1 VIAMTDQETANRPV
15 EVWAGVECTVNRV
28 GEKFF
33 DQLERG
39 CHALR
44 LKDIDRLA
52 DLRVSAVRYPVLWE
66 RTAPDGLERIDWT
79 WSDERLERLRTLNV
93 KPIVG
98 LLHHGSGPRYTSLVD
113 PDFPE
118 NIAAFAG
125 AVAKRYP
132 WVSTYTPINE
142 PLTTA
147 RFSGLY
153 GHWYPHARDARVF
166 ARALLLEC
174 KGIVLAMRA
183 IRQINAEAKLLQ
195 TEDLGKT
202 FSTPALAYQAEF
214 ENERRWLTYDL
225 LAGRVV
231 AGHPM
236 WDYLCW
242 VGIAEAELQWFA
254 DNPCPPDVIGI
265 NHYVTSER
273 FLDERRW
280 RYPKS
285 LHGGNGR
292 HEYADVE
299 AVRVCAAGGAGP
311 RALIE
316 ETWQRYGLPIAI
328 TEAHLGCTREE
339 QLRWLKTIWEA
350 AQDARRDRI
359 DVRAVTAWAAFG
371 AYDWNSLL
379 TVDAGHY
386 EPGLFDLRSPTPRPT
401 ALAGMVRTLAEGKEF
416 DHPTLRSPGW
426 WQRLERLFYP
436 PVHHRHPAVASDRRL
451 NMRGQ
456 SSPPLLITGATG
468 TLGRAFARICEQR
481 GLAYHLLTR
490 GEMDIADPG
499 AVASVVARFEPWAV
513 VNAAG
518 YVRVDDAE
526 NDRQRCLR
534 ENVIGPEVLANECAA
549 RDLPFVTFSSDLVF
563 NGKVRRPYFEH
574 DRPCPINV
582 YGATKAKAEQVVL
595 NVLPK
600 ALVIRTSAFFSPW
613 DEHNFAHAVIKALAR
628 GETFL
633 AANDATISPTFVPDL
648 VNAALDLL
656 IDGEC
661 GVWHLANPGALS
673 WSDFAR
679 MIAGEAGYDRE
690 RVEGR
695 PTTSFG
701 LDARR
706 PSYSALQSERGTL
719 LPPLEDA
726 VTRFVAAINE
736 SQAIEFEV
744 PHQADLATF
753 PAPDIA
759 NSARQRSRAAT
770 GSM

>member
-1 VIAMTDQETANRPV
+1 MTIQTAAIRPV
-15 EVWAGVECTVNRV
+15 ELWAGIECTVNRI
-28 GEKFF
+28 GDKYF

-44 LKDIDRLA
+44 IKDLDRLA
-52 DLRVSAVRYPVLWE
+52 ELRVRAVRYPILWE
-66 RTAPDGLERIDWT
+66 RTAPESLDKINWT
-79 WSDERLERLRTLNV
+79 WADARLKRLRELDL

-118 NIAAFAG
+118 NFSAYAG
-125 AVAKRYP
+125 AVAQRYP

-153 GHWYPHARDARVF
+153 GHWYPHAREPHVF

-174 KGIVLAMRA
+174 RAIVLAMRA
-183 IRQINAEAKLLQ
+183 IREINPTAKLLQ

-202 FSTPALAYQAEF
+202 FSTPALSYQADF

-225 LAGRVV
+225 LTGRV
-231 AGHPM
+231 APGQAM
-236 WDYLCW
+236 WEYLRW
-242 VGIAEAELQWFA
+242 LGISESELRWFE
-254 DNPCPPDVIGI
+254 DNPCPPDIIGI

-273 FLDERRW
+273 FLDERLW

-292 HEYADVE
+292 QAYADVE
-299 AVRVCAAGGAGP
+299 AVRVLAAGGAGP

-316 ETWQRYGLPIAI
+316 ETWQRYELPIAI

-339 QLRWLKTIWEA
+339 QLRWLKTVWDA
-350 AQDARRDRI
+350 AQDAHRAQI
-359 DVRAVTAWAAFG
+359 DVRAVTAWSAFG

-401 ALAGMVRTLAEGKEF
+401 ALATMVRTLAEGKQF
-416 DHPTLRSPGW
+416 DHPTLSSPGW
-426 WQRLERLFYP
+426 WQRLDRLCYA
-436 PVHHRHPAVASDRRL
+436 PVLHSRHATVANDRRL
-451 NMRGQ
+451 NVRGQ

-481 GLAYHLLTR
+481 GLAFHLLTR
-490 GEMDIADPG
+490 EEMDIADRSPVP
-499 AVASVVARFEPWAV
+499 AALERFEPWAI

-526 NDRQRCLR
+526 HDRDRCLR
-534 ENVIGPEVLANECAA
+534 ENATGPEALARSCAA
-549 RDLPFVTFSSDLVF
+549 RDIPLLTFSSDLVF
-563 NGKVRRPYFEH
+563 NGKIRRPYLER
-574 DRPCPINV
+574 DQTSPINV
-582 YGATKAKAEQVVL
+582 YGATKAKAEQLVL
-595 NVLPK
+595 SVLPK
-600 ALVIRTSAFFSPW
+600 ALVVRTSAFFGPW
-613 DEHNFAHAVIKALAR
+613 DEHNFARSVVNTLTRDEK
-628 GETFL
+628 FL
-633 AANDATISPTFVPDL
+633 AANDATVSPTYVPDL
-648 VNAALDLL
+648 VNGSLDLL
-656 IDGEC
+656 IDGES
-661 GVWHLANPGALS
+661 GIWHLANDGAVT
-673 WSDFAR
+673 WADFAR
-679 MIAGEAGYDRE
+679 LIATEAGYDAT

-701 LDARR
+701 LNARR
-706 PSYSALQSERGTL
+706 PKYSALRSERGTL
-719 LPPLEDA
+719 LPSLADA
-726 VTRFVAAINE
+726 VKRYMIALGE
-736 SQAIEFEV
+736 SEAIELEV
-744 PHQADLATF
+744 PHEADLAEF
-753 PAPDIA
+753 PAPEIT
-759 NSARQRSRAAT
+759 NARERSRVAT
-770 GSM
+770 GGM

>member
-1 VIAMTDQETANRPV
+1 MSLRTTAMRPI
-15 EVWAGVECTVNRV
+15 ELWAGVECTVNRV
-28 GEKFF
+28 GDEFF

-39 CHALR
+39 CHSVR

-52 DLRVSAVRYPVLWE
+52 ELGVSAVRYPVLWE
-66 RTAPDGLERIDWT
+66 RTAPDNLDSIDWT
-79 WSDERLERLRTLNV
+79 WPDERLERLRALGV
-93 KPIVG
+93 EPIVG

-118 NIAAFAG
+118 KLAAFAR
-125 AVAKRYP
+125 AVAERYP
-132 WVSTYTPINE
+132 WASTYTPINE

-153 GHWYPHARDARVF
+153 GHWYPHARDERIF
-166 ARALLLEC
+166 ARAVLLQC
-174 KGIVLAMRA
+174 RGIILAMRA
-183 IRQINAEAKLLQ
+183 IREVNSDARLLQ

-202 FSTPALAYQAEF
+202 FSTPTLAYQAEF

-231 AGHPM
+231 PGHAM
-236 WDYLCW
+236 WDYLRW
-242 VGIAEAELQWFA
+242 IGVDEADLQWFA
-254 DNPCPPDVIGI
+254 DNAYPPDVIGI

-273 FLDERRW
+273 FLDERLS

-292 HEYADVE
+292 HAYADVE

-339 QLRWLKTIWEA
+339 QVRWLKTIWDA
-350 AQDARRDRI
+350 AQHARRDGI
-359 DVRAVTAWAAFG
+359 DLRAVTAWSAFG

-386 EPGLFDLRSPTPRPT
+386 EPGLFDLRSPKPRPT
-401 ALAGMVRTLAEGKEF
+401 ALASMVRTLAAGNEF
-416 DHPTLRSPGW
+416 DHPTLKSPGW
-426 WQRLERLFYP
+426 WQRLDRLCYP
-436 PVHHRHPAVASDRRL
+436 PVIHRHPAIASDRRL
-451 NMRGQ
+451 NVHGQ

-490 GEMDIADPG
+490 NEMDIADP
-499 AVASVVARFEPWAV
+499 ASVESAFNRFEPWAV
-513 VNAAG
+513 VNTAG
-518 YVRVDDAE
+518 YVLVDDAE
-526 NDRQRCLR
+526 RDRQRCFR
-534 ENVIGPEVLANECAA
+534 ENATGPKVLATACAE
-549 RDLPFVTFSSDLVF
+549 RDMPLVTFSSDLVF
-563 NGKVRRPYFEH
+563 NGRIRRPYHEG
-574 DRPCPINV
+574 DQTCPINI
-582 YGATKAKAEQVVL
+582 YGASKAKAEQIVL
-595 NVLPK
+595 ELLPK
-600 ALVIRTSAFFSPW
+600 ALVVRTSAFFGPW
-613 DEHNFAHAVIKALAR
+613 DQHNFAHAVVKTLAN
-628 GETFL
+628 GDTFR

-661 GVWHLANPGALS
+661 GIWHLANTGALS
-673 WSDFAR
+673 WLEFAR
-679 MIAGEAGYDRE
+679 LIAEEAGYDGA
-690 RVEGR
+690 RVDGR

-706 PSYSALQSERGTL
+706 PAYSALTSDRGTL
-719 LPPLEDA
+719 LPPVEDA
-726 VTRFVAAINE
+726 VKRYVAAISE
-736 SQAIEFEV
+736 SQPAELEV
-744 PHQADLATF
+744 PHEADLAKF
-753 PAPDIA
+753 PAPDLTHNA
-759 NSARQRSRAAT
+759 NQRSRAAT
-770 GSM
+770 GTM